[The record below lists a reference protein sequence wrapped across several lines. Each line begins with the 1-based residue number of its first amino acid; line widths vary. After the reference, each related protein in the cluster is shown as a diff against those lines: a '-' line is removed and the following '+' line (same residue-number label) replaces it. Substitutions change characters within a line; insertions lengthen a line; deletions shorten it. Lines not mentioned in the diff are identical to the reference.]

1 MKIEKLNRHKFIISD
16 ISVKELLDTMQ
27 EIVKVEVLG
36 CDWFICYVI
45 KVMAMRKI
53 AKKGLRHAI
62 DNFGLLQDEANMSPE
77 VIKAVMRNLEDE
89 MNSNTKRTF
98 HVRSKNSARI
108 EWVSFTKSWEQF
120 IKQLSEKDCGIR
132 VDNSTTKLRLNILQ
146 AILEKNPNAKL
157 DGLTINMYFY
167 R

>member
-1 MKIEKLNRHKFIISD
+1 MKIEKTAPNKFTISD
-16 ISVKELLDTMQ
+16 ISVKELMDTMKQ
-27 EIVKVEVLG
+27 IVDVLD
-36 CDWFICYVI
+36 CSSWFICHVI

-53 AKKGLRHAI
+53 AKKGLQHAI
-62 DNFGLLQDEANMSPE
+62 DNFGLLQDEVDMSPE
-77 VIKAVMRNLEDE
+77 VIKAVMSNLEDE

-108 EWVSFTKSWEQF
+108 EWASFTKSWEQF

-146 AILEKNPNAKL
+146 AILDKNPNAKL

>member
-1 MKIEKLNRHKFIISD
+1 MISD

-27 EIVKVEVLG
+27 EIVEVEVLG
-36 CDWFICYVI
+36 CNWFICHVI

-62 DNFGLLQDEANMSPE
+62 DNFGLLQDEAEMSPE
-77 VIKAVMRNLEDE
+77 VIKAVMSNLEDE
-89 MNSNTKRTF
+89 MNHNTKRTF
-98 HVRSKNSARI
+98 HVRCKHAGRI
-108 EWVSFTKSWEQF
+108 EWASFTKSWEQF
-120 IKQLSEKDCGIR
+120 INRLSEKECGIGD
-132 VDNSTTKLRLNILQ
+132 VTETTKLRLNILN

-157 DGLTINMYFY
+157 DGLAINMYFY